1 MLKIR
6 LQRVGRKHEPS
17 FRLVLT
23 DSKNSTKSGRFGELL
38 GNYDPRKS
46 LEALKADRIKHW
58 ISKGAGVTGSVNNL
72 LIKKGII
79 SGKKT
84 HVGMDNVVKANEPTT
99 DNAQPTTES
108 ELETQVEIAAPKEV
122 TIETGSEAPVAEIVE
137 ESAPTETVELSEKT
151 SQASSATETA
161 PAETTPSQS

>member
-23 DSKNSTKSGRFGELL
+23 DSKNSSKSGRFGEIL

-46 LEALKADRIKHW
+46 LEALNSDRIKYW
-58 ISKGAGVTGSVNNL
+58 VSQGAGLTGSVNNL

-79 SGKKT
+79 RGKKT
-84 HVGMDNVVKANEPTT
+84 HVGQDNVVK
-99 DNAQPTTES
+99 
-108 ELETQVEIAAPKEV
+108 
-122 TIETGSEAPVAEIVE
+122 EAPVVAEVVE
-137 ESAPTETVELSEKT
+137 EAAPEAPVESPAETPAAE
-151 SQASSATETA
+151 AA
-161 PAETTPSQS
+161 PAEASQA

>member
-23 DSKNSTKSGRFGELL
+23 DSKNSTKSGRFAEVL

-46 LEALKADRIKHW
+46 LETLKADRIKHW
-58 ISKGAGVTGSVNNL
+58 LSLGAGVTGSVNNL

-79 SGKKT
+79 RGKKT
-84 HVGMDNVVKANEPTT
+84 HVGSDFVAKEKP
-99 DNAQPTTES
+99 
-108 ELETQVEIAAPKEV
+108 VEEA
-122 TIETGSEAPVAEIVE
+122 APVAEAAAEAPVE
-137 ESAPTETVELSEKT
+137 S
-151 SQASSATETA
+151 A
-161 PAETTPSQS
+161 PAETPAESAPAEEASEAPSETSAPAA